1 MSWNF
6 PYDSPT
12 AITAL
17 LKEEDLAMSRRFGQ
31 NFLISNPSRNRIV
44 DLLDVQAGSEVW
56 EVGPGIGAIT
66 SVLLERGVNLTAF
79 ELDHG
84 FCRILRTRAFGDE
97 PAFTLIE
104 GDALK
109 TLFTAL
115 REKGT
120 PERLC
125 GNLPYNVGSI
135 LIARLLEGESRPERM
150 VFTVQKEVA
159 GRICAEEGSKEWS
172 SFSLLAQ
179 ADYDVEIGFDIP
191 PGSFYPPPKV
201 HSQVVVFQRRSE
213 SRIPKTDRSAFHL
226 LVRELFSQRR
236 KTLRNNLLRSKVG
249 ARIGREGVEELL
261 LRSGIDPS
269 RRPETL
275 LWEDILSLS
284 AHLSSIP
291 ATRSGGT
298 SQGR

>member
-1 MSWNF
+1 MSWTF
-6 PYDSPT
+6 PYDSPN

-17 LKEEDLAMSRRFGQ
+17 LEEEGLAMSKKFGQ
-31 NFLISNPSRNRIV
+31 NFLISNSSRSRIV
-44 DLLDVQAGSEVW
+44 DLLDVQGGSKVW

-66 SVLLERGVNLTAF
+66 ALLLERGVRLTAF

-97 PAFTLIE
+97 PHFTLIE

-125 GNLPYNVGSI
+125 GNLPYNIGSI
-135 LIARLLEGESRPERM
+135 LVARLLEGESRPNRM

-159 GRICAEEGSKEWS
+159 ERICAGEGSKNWS

-179 ADYDVEIGFDIP
+179 ADYDVGIGFDIS

-201 HSQVVVFQRRSE
+201 TSSVVVFQLRSV
-213 SRIPKTDRSAFHL
+213 SRIPQADRHAFYL
-226 LVRELFSQRR
+226 LVRELFGQRR
-236 KTLRNNLLRSKVG
+236 KTLRNNLLQSKVG
-249 ARIGREGVEELL
+249 ARIGKEGVDGLL
-261 LRSGIDPS
+261 LQSGIEPS

-275 LWEDILSLS
+275 LWAEILSLS

-291 ATRSGGT
+291 ATRSEGT

>member
-6 PYDSPT
+6 PYDSPN
-12 AITAL
+12 AITTL
-17 LKEEDLAMSRRFGQ
+17 LEKEGLAMSRKFGQ
-31 NFLISNPSRNRIV
+31 NFLISNSSRTRIV
-44 DLLDVQAGSEVW
+44 DLLDVQAGENVW

-66 SVLLERGVNLTAF
+66 AILLERGALLTAF

-97 PAFTLIE
+97 PGFTLIE

-115 REKGT
+115 K
-120 PERLC
+120 ERDAPRYLC
-125 GNLPYNVGSI
+125 GNLPYNVGSA
-135 LIARLLEGESRPERM
+135 LVARLLEGDSRPERM

-159 GRICAEEGSKEWS
+159 QRICAKEGSKDWS

-201 HSQVVVFQRRSE
+201 HSSVVVFQLRKA
-213 SRIPKTDRSAFHL
+213 SRIPKTDRFAFYL
-226 LVRELFSQRR
+226 LVRELFGQRR
-236 KTLRNNLLRSKVG
+236 KTLRNNLLQSKVG
-249 ARIGREGVEELL
+249 ARIAKEGVDRLL
-261 LRSGIDPS
+261 LLSEIDPS

-275 LWEDILSLS
+275 IWEDILSLS

-291 ATRSGGT
+291 AIHSEGT
-298 SQGR
+298 SPSR